1 MSENNDEKM
10 KKLREE
16 VNLLREQL
24 LRVSEQLEEPQEEA
38 EEVPE
43 EDVSQE
49 VPVEVS
55 EEEPQEE
62 EPETEDEWF
71 DEGEPYYRR
80 RKPRKKIKI
89 RGPFPGE
96 DFGDRLGD
104 YIGDFVED
112 VMEGVTSELERSLFW
127 EHRPAR
133 ERPTV
138 MSGSEVKRT
147 AAVMSALGNEHR
159 IKILKELTWG
169 GLYVSDLQDTL
180 KEISASTL
188 SSHLDVLQEAGLIVQ
203 EKRRG
208 RYLITMNG
216 RLAIK
221 MASSIAKRVDVG
233 EDSPRPRPRPS
244 PRPKP
249 EDLD

>member
-1 MSENNDEKM
+1 MSEDNDERTR
-10 KKLREE
+10 KLREE

-24 LRVSEQLEEPQEEA
+24 LRISERIEEPREEA
-38 EEVPE
+38 EETPE
-43 EDVSQE
+43 EDVSPE
-49 VPVEVS
+49 ATVETPKGEPS
-55 EEEPQEE
+55 ED

-71 DEGEPYYRR
+71 DEDEPYYRR
-80 RKPRKKIKI
+80 RRPWRETRA
-89 RGPFPGE
+89 RGPFMGD

-104 YIGDFVED
+104 YIGGFVED

-127 EHRPAR
+127 EDRPER

-138 MSGSEVKRT
+138 MSDGEVQRT

-169 GLYVSDLQDTL
+169 GLYASDLQDVL
-180 KEISASTL
+180 NEISPSTL

-203 EKRRG
+203 ERRRG
-208 RYLITMNG
+208 RYLITMSG

-221 MASSIAKRVDVG
+221 MASSIAKRVK
-233 EDSPRPRPRPS
+233 PRVDPGGY
-244 PRPKP
+244 
-249 EDLD
+249 D

>member
-1 MSENNDEKM
+1 MSENDDER

-24 LRVSEQLEEPQEEA
+24 LRISEQLEESQEEA
-38 EEVPE
+38 EEASE
-43 EDVSQE
+43 EDASQE
-49 VPVEVS
+49 VPEVS
-55 EEEPQEE
+55 EE
-62 EPETEDEWF
+62 EPETEDESF
-71 DEGEPYYRR
+71 DEDEAYYRR
-80 RKPRKKIKI
+80 RKPWRKIKVK
-89 RGPFPGE
+89 GPFLGE

-104 YIGDFVED
+104 YIGDFVDD

-127 EHRPAR
+127 ESRPAR

-138 MSGSEVKRT
+138 MSDGEVQRT

-169 GLYVSDLQDTL
+169 GLYASDLQDTL
-180 KEISASTL
+180 KEISPSTL

-203 EKRRG
+203 ERRRG

-216 RLAIK
+216 RLAIR
-221 MASSIAKRVDVG
+221 MASSIAKRVNVRVDPG
-233 EDSPRPRPRPS
+233 DY
-244 PRPKP
+244 
-249 EDLD
+249 D

>member
-1 MSENNDEKM
+1 MSENNDERM
-10 KKLREE
+10 KLREE

-24 LRVSEQLEEPQEEA
+24 LRISEQLEKPQEEGEA
-38 EEVPE
+38 VSE
-43 EDVSQE
+43 EDEVSQE

-55 EEEPQEE
+55 EEGPQEE
-62 EPETEDEWF
+62 EPETDDEWYDEDE
-71 DEGEPYYRR
+71 PHYRS
-80 RKPRKKIKI
+80 RKPWKKIKI
-89 RGPFPGE
+89 KGPFQGD

-138 MSGSEVKRT
+138 MSGSDVKRT

-180 KEISASTL
+180 KEISPSTL

-203 EKRRG
+203 ERRRG
-208 RYLITMNG
+208 RYLITMSG
-216 RLAIK
+216 RLAIR

-233 EDSPRPRPRPS
+233 VDPV
-244 PRPKP
+244 
-249 EDLD
+249 DYD

>member
-1 MSENNDEKM
+1 MSENNDER

-24 LRVSEQLEEPQEEA
+24 IRISEQLEEPREEA
-38 EEVPE
+38 EETPE

-49 VPVEVS
+49 VPVKVS

-62 EPETEDEWF
+62 EPEDDWF
-71 DEGEPYYRR
+71 DEDEPYYRR
-80 RKPRKKIKI
+80 RRPRERIEI
-89 RGPFPGE
+89 RGPFTGE
-96 DFGDRLGD
+96 EFGDRLGD
-104 YIGDFVED
+104 YIGGFVED

-138 MSGSEVKRT
+138 MSDSEVQRT

-159 IKILKELTWG
+159 VKILKELTWG

-203 EKRRG
+203 ERRRG
-208 RYLITMNG
+208 RYLITMSG

-233 EDSPRPRPRPS
+233 GDSPRPRPRP
-244 PRPKP
+244 KP

>member
-1 MSENNDEKM
+1 MSENDDERM
-10 KKLREE
+10 KKLRDE
-16 VNLLREQL
+16 VSLLREQL
-24 LRVSEQLEEPQEEA
+24 LRISEQIEEPQEEG
-38 EEVPE
+38 EEIPE

-49 VPVEVS
+49 TTVETP
-55 EEEPQEE
+55 EGKPLED

-71 DEGEPYYRR
+71 DEDEPYYRR
-80 RKPRKKIKI
+80 RRPWRDKA
-89 RGPFPGE
+89 RGPFMGE

-104 YIGDFVED
+104 YIGGFVED

-127 EHRPAR
+127 SEKPER

-138 MSGSEVKRT
+138 MSEGEVKRT
-147 AAVMSALGNEHR
+147 AEVMSALGNEHR

-169 GLYVSDLQDTL
+169 GLYASDLQDVL

-203 EKRRG
+203 ERRRG
-208 RYLITMNG
+208 RYLITMSG

-221 MASSIAKRVDVG
+221 MASSIAKRVKTRVEPGDY
-233 EDSPRPRPRPS
+233 D
-244 PRPKP
+244 
-249 EDLD
+249 

>member
-1 MSENNDEKM
+1 MSENNDERM
-10 KKLREE
+10 KLREE

-24 LRVSEQLEEPQEEA
+24 LRISEQLEEPQEED
-38 EEVPE
+38 EEVSE
-43 EDVSQE
+43 EDEVSQE

-62 EPETEDEWF
+62 EPETDDEWF

-80 RKPRKKIKI
+80 RKPRKRIKIK
-89 RGPFPGE
+89 GAHLGD

-112 VMEGVTSELERSLFW
+112 VMEGVTSELERSLFR
-127 EHRPAR
+127 ENRPPR

-138 MSGSEVKRT
+138 MSDSEVQRT

-159 IKILKELTWG
+159 IRILKELTWG

-180 KEISASTL
+180 KEISPSTL

-208 RYLITMNG
+208 RYLITMSG

-233 EDSPRPRPRPS
+233 EDEVRQRPQRP

>member
-1 MSENNDEKM
+1 MSENNDER

-24 LRVSEQLEEPQEEA
+24 LRISEQLEEPREDAEEA
-38 EEVPE
+38 PE
-43 EDVSQE
+43 EDVSHE
-49 VPVEVS
+49 VPVEGS

-62 EPETEDEWF
+62 EPETEDDWF
-71 DEGEPYYRR
+71 DEDEPYYRR
-80 RKPRKKIKI
+80 RKPRKRIEI
-89 RGPFPGE
+89 RGPFTGE
-96 DFGDRLGD
+96 EFGDRLGD
-104 YIGDFVED
+104 YIGGFVED

-138 MSGSEVKRT
+138 MSDSEVQRT
-147 AAVMSALGNEHR
+147 ADVMSALGNEHR
-159 IKILKELTWG
+159 VKILKELTWG

-203 EKRRG
+203 ERRRG
-208 RYLITMNG
+208 RYLITMSG

-233 EDSPRPRPRPS
+233 GDSPRPRPRRS
-244 PRPKP
+244 PRPRP